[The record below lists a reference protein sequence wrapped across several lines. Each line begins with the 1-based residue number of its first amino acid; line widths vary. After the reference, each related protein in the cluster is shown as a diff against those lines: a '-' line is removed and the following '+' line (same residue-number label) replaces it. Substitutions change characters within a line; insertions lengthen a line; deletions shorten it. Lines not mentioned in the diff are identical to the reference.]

1 MGRSKLPGFVHP
13 LFGAVRLGCKSD
25 NLVQQTNAK
34 EEKWSYPPQG
44 VSPIRVEDQNS
55 QFRICCLVML
65 KGCTNECDGQ

>member
-55 QFRICCLVML
+55 QFVYILIYNWGLVI
-65 KGCTNECDGQ
+65 GNQ